1 MTAIVDFL
9 NSILWGYVLVYG
21 LLAVGVFFTIRLG
34 FLQFVNFGEMV
45 RAIRGSR
52 ESDVHG
58 ISPFQALCTSLA
70 SRVGTGNLAGVA
82 VALYL
87 GGAGAIFWMWMV
99 ALVGMA
105 TGYAESTLA
114 QLYKVRD
121 GKGQYRGGPAVY
133 IAKGLKAPWAAAI
146 FAVCLIISFGLV
158 FNAVQANSI
167 ADAMQGAF
175 GVPKL
180 GVGVVIAAF
189 AGIVIFGGLR
199 KIVRFAEFVVPFMAG
214 AYVLLALGVMA
225 MNITEVP
232 GVLALIVKSA
242 FGLEEAAGGAAGSI
256 TAAMLN
262 GIKRGLFSNEAGMGS
277 APNIAA
283 TATPAPHHPSSQGL
297 VQAFGVFIDTIIV
310 CTATAVMILLAGVL
324 EPGSGVTGTQLTQQA
339 MEVHLGDFGGYFI
352 AIAILFFAFTSI
364 VANYTYAENA
374 LIYLRG
380 GNTLGLTLLRLAA
393 LGMVIWGGYEAV
405 VTVFNAADASMG
417 LMATINLIAIVLLSG
432 TVVKLTKD
440 YLAQRKE
447 GLVPHFK
454 SKDYPEL
461 HEKIDSNIW
470 H

>member
-167 ADAMQGAF
+167 ADAMEGAF
-175 GVPKL
+175 GAPKL
-180 GVGVVIAAF
+180 GVGVVIAVL

-232 GVLALIVKSA
+232 GILTMIVKSA
-242 FGLEEAAGGAAGSI
+242 FGLEEAAGGAAGSV

-297 VQAFGVFIDTIIV
+297 VQAFGVFVDTIII

-324 EPGSGVTGTQLTQQA
+324 EPGSGITGTQLTQQA
-339 MEVHLGDFGGYFI
+339 MEVHLGEFGGYFI
-352 AIAILFFAFTSI
+352 AVAILFFAFTSI

-374 LIYLRG
+374 LIYLKG
-380 GNTLGLTLLRLAA
+380 GSTLGLTLLRLAA
-393 LGMVIWGGYEAV
+393 LAMVIWGGYEAV

-417 LMATINLIAIVLLSG
+417 LMAAINLVAIVLLSG
-432 TVVKLTKD
+432 TVAKLTKD

>member
-175 GVPKL
+175 GAPKL

-232 GVLALIVKSA
+232 GILALIVKSA
-242 FGLEEAAGGAAGSI
+242 FGLEEAAGGAAGSV

-339 MEVHLGDFGGYFI
+339 MEVHLGEFGGYFI